1 MTVLRPDWSCMRPSV
16 GLMADAHYENLRLA
30 QVYDPLNLD
39 RSDLDAYVALV
50 DELDARAVL
59 DVGCGT
65 GTFACL
71 LARRGL
77 VVVGL
82 DPAAASLD
90 VTRTKQGADLV
101 RWIHGDMSA
110 MRPLK
115 VDVATMTG
123 NVAQVFVTD
132 NDWVATLRAARQA
145 LRPGGHLIFE
155 SRVPEDQAWR
165 RWTPEDSHTRADISG
180 VGAVDSW
187 VEVIDVQGPL
197 VSFRSMFVFD
207 SDGAVLTSDSTLRF
221 RTREELTASL
231 AEADHHSAR
240 NSECPRSTRARVRVD
255 CSTSRVSYPRKSMP
269 PRGLSRYAGTGARQ

>member
-1 MTVLRPDWSCMRPSV
+1 MRPSV

-30 QVYDPLNLD
+30 QVYDPLDLD

-82 DPAAASLD
+82 DPAAGSLD
-90 VTRTKQGADLV
+90 VARTKPGADLV
-101 RWIHGDMSA
+101 RWIHGDTSA
-110 MRPLK
+110 MPPLK

-132 NDWVATLRAARQA
+132 DDWVATLRAVRKA

-155 SRVPEDQAWR
+155 SRVPEDQAWC

-187 VEVIDVQGPL
+187 VETIDVQGPL

-231 AEADHHSAR
+231 AEADLTLREIRDAPDR
-240 NSECPRSTRARVRVD
+240 PGREFVFIAQRPE
-255 CSTSRVSYPRKSMP
+255 
-269 PRGLSRYAGTGARQ
+269 